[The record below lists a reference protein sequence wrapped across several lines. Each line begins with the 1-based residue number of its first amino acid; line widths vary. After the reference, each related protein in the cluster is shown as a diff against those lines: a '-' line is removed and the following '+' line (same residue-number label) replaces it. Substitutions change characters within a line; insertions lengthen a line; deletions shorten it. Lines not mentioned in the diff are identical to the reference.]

1 MRRLLSGN
9 EAIALGAWEAGVRFA
24 SAYPG
29 TPSTE
34 ILENLFGYAG
44 LKAEWASNEKVA
56 LDAAAGAALVGARAL
71 AAMKHVGLNVAADT
85 FFSLSYTGVK
95 AGLVIVSADDP
106 GTFSSQNEQDNR
118 QYARFAKVP
127 CLEPSDSQEAKD
139 FVAVALDLSE
149 EFDTP
154 VLLRSTTRL
163 SHSKTAVEVDIP
175 KARPGDGNGHL
186 TFPDNPQKY
195 VVIPAHA
202 RQLHPT
208 VEDRIRRVAEWA
220 ETVTINRLEWGDRR
234 LGIVTT
240 GMAYQY
246 AREVFGG
253 VSYLKLGV
261 SYPLPMGLVRHFR
274 EGVEKL
280 IVVEE
285 LDPFFEEQIKAA
297 GICVD
302 TGKDIFPMTGEFTV
316 RIVRD
321 AAVKAG
327 LVEAPILIE
336 TNEFA
341 TMDLDLPHRPPAF
354 CPGCPHR
361 SVFYALHKQ
370 KLQASG
376 DIGCYSIGVL
386 PPFNAMDTILSMG
399 AGLGLAHGM
408 GQAGVEEKFVAVIGD
423 STFFHTGLPALAS
436 TVYNK
441 GVVTTVVLDNF
452 TTAMTGG
459 QENPGI
465 RIEIEPVVRALGVKH
480 VWTVDA
486 YDQKGVEKAI
496 KEAVAIQ
503 GEPTVVVVHGSCV
516 LIEGYSPKPV
526 VAVDAESCTA
536 CGVCF
541 RVGCPAI
548 LKSEEIFPKN
558 DKNKAI
564 IDSLLCVG
572 CEICL
577 QVCPFHAIYR
587 TKAGLVTDGPLPGDA
602 VGTKQEK

>member
-1 MRRLLSGN
+1 MRKLLSGN
-9 EAIALGAWEAGVRFA
+9 EAIALGAWEAGVKFA

-139 FVAVALDLSE
+139 FVAVALNLSE

-154 VLLRSTTRL
+154 VLFRSTTRL
-163 SHSKTAVEVDIP
+163 SHSKTPVEVGVP
-175 KARPGDGNGHL
+175 KARPGDDDGHL
-186 TFPDNPQKY
+186 TFPDDPQKY

-202 RQLHPT
+202 RKRHPV
-208 VEDRIRRVAEWA
+208 VEERMRRLAEWA
-220 ETVTINRLEWGDRR
+220 ETAPINRLQWGDRR
-234 LGIVTT
+234 LGIVAT

-246 AREVFGG
+246 AREVFGD
-253 VSYLKLGV
+253 VSYLKLGM
-261 SYPLPMGLVRHFR
+261 SYPLPMGLVRQVR

-285 LDPFFEEQIKAA
+285 LDPFFEDQIRAA
-297 GICVD
+297 GIRVD
-302 TGKDIFPMTGEFTV
+302 AGKDVFPMTGEFTV
-316 RIVRD
+316 PIVRN

-327 LVEAPILIE
+327 LIEAPLAAE
-336 TNEFA
+336 TLELPA
-341 TMDLDLPHRPPAF
+341 VSVAMPHRTPAF

-361 SVFYALHKQ
+361 SVFYALRKQ
-370 KLQASG
+370 KLRVSG

-386 PPFNAMDTILSMG
+386 PPFNAVDTILSMG
-399 AGLGLAHGM
+399 AGLGMAHGM
-408 GQAGVEEKFVAVIGD
+408 GQAGVKEKFVAVIGD

-441 GVVTTVVLDNF
+441 GVVTTIVLDNY
-452 TTAMTGG
+452 TTGMTGG
-459 QENPGI
+459 QENPGA
-465 RIEIEPVVRALGVKH
+465 RIEIEPVVRALGVNY
-480 VWTVDA
+480 VWAVDT

-496 KEAVAIQ
+496 REAVAITD
-503 GEPTVVVVHGSCV
+503 EPTVVVVHGSCV
-516 LIEGYSPKPV
+516 LLEGYRRKPV
-526 VAVDAESCTA
+526 VNVDAEACTA

-548 LKSEEIFPKN
+548 LKSEETYPKN
-558 DKNKAI
+558 GKNKAVV
-564 IDSLLCVG
+564 DPLLCVG
-572 CEICL
+572 CDVCL
-577 QVCPFHAIYR
+577 QVCPFHAIY
-587 TKAGLVTDGPLPGDA
+587 KAR
-602 VGTKQEK
+602 VGSVGG

>member
-1 MRRLLSGN
+1 MRKLFSGN

-34 ILENLFGYAG
+34 ILENLLGYAG

-127 CLEPSDSQEAKD
+127 CLEPSNSQEAKD
-139 FVAVALDLSE
+139 FVAIALHLSE
-149 EFDTP
+149 QFDTP

-163 SHSKTAVEVDIP
+163 SHSKSAVEVGLP
-175 KARPGDGNGHL
+175 QRRPDPDGPL
-186 TFPDNPQKY
+186 TFPDDPTKY
-195 VVIPAHA
+195 VIIPAHA
-202 RQLHPT
+202 RQRHPV
-208 VEDRIRRVAEWA
+208 VEERLQRLAEWA
-220 ETVTINRLEWGDRR
+220 ETTAINRLEWGERR

-246 AREVFGG
+246 AREVLGE
-253 VSYLKLGV
+253 VSYLKLGL
-261 SYPLPMGLVRHFR
+261 SYPLPLGLIRQLR
-274 EGVEKL
+274 QGVDRL

-285 LDPFFEEQIKAA
+285 LDPFFEEQIRAA
-297 GICVD
+297 GIQVD
-302 TGKDIFPMTGEFTV
+302 GGKDLLGLTGELTV
-316 RIVRD
+316 PIVRR
-321 AAVKAG
+321 AAIQAG
-327 LVEAPILIE
+327 LIQAPA
-336 TNEFA
+336 A
-341 TMDLDLPHRPPAF
+341 TQADAPLPITLNLPRRQPAL

-361 SVFYALHKQ
+361 SVFYALNKQ
-370 KLQASG
+370 KVRVSG

-399 AGLGLAHGM
+399 AGLGMAHGM
-408 GQAGVEEKFVAVIGD
+408 GQAGVQDKFVAVIGD
-423 STFFHTGLPALAS
+423 STFFHSGLAPLAS
-436 TVYNK
+436 TVYNQ
-441 GVVTTVVLDNF
+441 GVVTTIVLDNF
-452 TTAMTGG
+452 TTGMTGG
-459 QENPGI
+459 QENPGQK
-465 RIEIEPVVRALGVKH
+465 IEIEPVVRALGVRH

-486 YDQKGVEKAI
+486 FDQKGVEKAI
-496 KEAVAIQ
+496 KEALAIRN
-503 GEPTVVVVHGSCV
+503 EPTVVVVHGSCV
-516 LIEGYSPKPV
+516 LIKGYKPKPV
-526 VAVDAESCTA
+526 VTVDAGACTA

-548 LKSEEIFPKN
+548 LKSEEIYPKN
-558 DKNKAI
+558 KKPKAV
-564 IDSLLCVG
+564 IDPLMCVG
-572 CEICL
+572 CDICL
-577 QVCPFHAIYR
+577 QVCPFHAIYKTR
-587 TKAGLVTDGPLPGDA
+587 VAGVEQTNP
-602 VGTKQEK
+602 